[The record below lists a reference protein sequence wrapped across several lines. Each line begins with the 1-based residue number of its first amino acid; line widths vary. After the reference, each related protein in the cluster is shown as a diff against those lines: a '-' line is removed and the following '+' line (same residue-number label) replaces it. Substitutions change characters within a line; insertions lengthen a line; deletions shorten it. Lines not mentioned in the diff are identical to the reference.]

1 MGDREGKSDTSKALA
16 MLSAFASVGARAF
29 DVTLTDIEGGK
40 VEGKFRGNRSLE
52 ELRRTIDR
60 TLQEAERD
68 RHNVII
74 RPRATTAT
82 LIQLDDLDTEKAERI
97 APHAFMVIRTSGGQ
111 GTPGNHQAW
120 VAVKDATPDFARRL
134 RKGAGEK
141 PFADPTASG
150 ATRISGSL
158 NFKTKYAP
166 EFPLVEITHTSAG
179 SVTTTAALEQAGF
192 VAAPEQPRPPRP
204 EANRVSVGRPSRKKW
219 PSYQL
224 CVQGAPP
231 THGEDRPDISKADFT
246 WCRTAIEWGWPVEA
260 TASQLMELSN
270 KAKENGEAYAI
281 QTATCAAD
289 SVERQPY
296 RLKQS
301 HTPR

>member
-1 MGDREGKSDTSKALA
+1 MGDREGKSDTGKALD
-16 MLSAFASVGARAF
+16 MLNVFATVGVHSF
-29 DVTLTDIEGGK
+29 DVTLTDIEGEK

-52 ELRRTIDR
+52 ELHRTIGR

-82 LIQLDDLDTEKAERI
+82 LIQLDDLDTGKAERI

-158 NFKTKYAP
+158 NFKSKYAP
-166 EFPLVEITHTSAG
+166 EFPLVEITHTNAG
-179 SVTTTAALEQAGF
+179 HVTTIAALDEAGF

-204 EANRVSVGRPSRKKW
+204 EANRVSAGRRSRERW

-231 THGEDRPDISKADFT
+231 THGEDRPDVSRADFT

-260 TASQLMELSN
+260 AASRLMELSS
-270 KAKENGEAYAI
+270 KAKENGEVYAL
-281 QTATCAAD
+281 QTATRAAE

-296 RLKQS
+296 RLKS
-301 HTPR
+301 TPRPV